1 MKSSL
6 HSPYSPYLKTA
17 LLIVQL
23 ALGFGAPTNAQ
34 AGDRNPLFPELVT
47 PGSNYQ
53 TDLPQGYLMVYSA
66 TNQFD
71 DGGLLYYAHSSYS
84 IYTRDGKFFKN
95 VENHISLSDEIPAV
109 VMLPAGS
116 YTIEARSENRGYVR
130 VPIVITA
137 GRRTILDPD
146 KEQTDV
152 QRLLT
157 RNKHSRGL
165 ADQRSSR

>member
-1 MKSSL
+1 MRSSL
-6 HSPYSPYLKTA
+6 RSPYSPYLKTA

-23 ALGFGAPTNAQ
+23 ALGFGAPTSAQ

-66 TNQFD
+66 TDQSN
-71 DGGLLYYAHSSYS
+71 DGGVSYYAHSSYA
-84 IYTRDGKFFKN
+84 IYTSDGKFFKN
-95 VENHISLSDEIPAV
+95 VENHISPSDEIPAV

-116 YTIEARSENRGYVR
+116 YTIEARSESHGYVH
-130 VPIVITA
+130 VSIVITA

-157 RNKHSRGL
+157 RTKHSRHL
-165 ADQRSSR
+165 ADQ